1 MSTEGTCAFY
11 IKFCYF
17 EAAELL
23 CVPSSDFFGLL
34 LNKTLWLL
42 FIQKYS
48 VDVLLCVGAQA
59 GKMLLM
65 VTANDIDIEPR
76 LTYDL
81 LTSAEMFAVDKYSG
95 KLSLTGKLDY
105 ETHTSH
111 NLTVMV
117 GSCDLFVVIVR

>member
-1 MSTEGTCAFY
+1 MC
-11 IKFCYF
+11 
-17 EAAELL
+17 L
-23 CVPSSDFFGLL
+23 
-34 LNKTLWLL
+34 
-42 FIQKYS
+42 
-48 VDVLLCVGAQA
+48 GAQA

-81 LTSAEMFAVDKYSG
+81 LTSTELFAVDKYSG

-105 ETHTSH
+105 ETQTSH

-117 GSCDLFVVIVR
+117 GNRDFCDDNFCASGIFWYLSVPPKIKVGHSSLTESDF